1 MKNWK
6 ITFRL
11 CRPYAG
17 SRITY
22 FVDGNTRV
30 EAQAQARKVAA
41 VENPGVRLILIS
53 PVAVTRSDA
62 LQGVMSA

>member
-6 ITFRL
+6 ITFQL
-11 CRPYAG
+11 CRPYTG
-17 SRITY
+17 SRVTY

-30 EAQAQARKVAA
+30 EAQANARRIAA
-41 VENPGVRLILIS
+41 VENPGVRVILIS
-53 PVAVTRSDA
+53 SIAVTRSDA

>member
-6 ITFRL
+6 ITFQL
-11 CRPYAG
+11 CRPYTG

-22 FVDGNTRV
+22 FVDGNTRI

-53 PVAVTRSDA
+53 SVAVTHSDA

>member
-6 ITFRL
+6 ITFQL
-11 CRPYAG
+11 CRPYTG

-22 FVDGNTRV
+22 FVDGNARV
-30 EAQAQARKVAA
+30 EAQARKVAA

-53 PVAVTRSDA
+53 SVAVTRSDA
-62 LQGVMSA
+62 LQGVISA

>member
-6 ITFRL
+6 ITFQL
-11 CRPYAG
+11 CRPYTG

-22 FVDGNTRV
+22 FVDGNARV

-53 PVAVTRSDA
+53 SVAVTRSDA
-62 LQGVMSA
+62 LQGVISA